1 MGFLKR
7 LIKEKELV
15 MILLAGLGVILILDV
30 LLAEGF
36 NKDQRNRQVLDAE
49 RLQAKVESS
58 LEEHVTALIA
68 LKVVYQNFTD
78 ITHYDFQQYGK
89 SITSTLGGFQRLLYI
104 DPKLSIRQVYP
115 LTPENT
121 GLYNYSLLKQGEMTQ
136 ALLSAKD
143 SQNASTS
150 RLIPFLNH
158 PKSFWAFIPI
168 YRNNPR
174 KDFLGYAA
182 GEISMEKVFQP
193 LAPSFSAYQIQLIDP
208 AGVKLFE
215 HVTINPDLNKRVY
228 TSRFNLL
235 GQKWKLQLNPVN
247 SPTETLLLQ
256 RGSLW
261 GGGLLILFLIGL
273 VIMSS
278 KQHKSEL
285 EEAQKQFETIFEASP
300 DGILLLDDKLNLQI
314 SNPVIREWLGKSEAD
329 LREQNFFQLFECQC
343 PNMGKCGELSHLL
356 CTTKKFAVDLPN
368 VLETRVIDPPE
379 GNPKTLRL
387 NASRITQE
395 KNGKKEHGFI
405 CVMGDI
411 STLKELERVKE
422 NYVATL
428 THDLKT
434 PLLAQQMVLETLG
447 NGIIGPI
454 NDEQKKLLLGAK
466 DSVHDLVDMVNST
479 LLFYKL
485 ESSHVRLHRKKS
497 QLAGLAK
504 EVMTTLQP
512 LAEKKDVLLELDSA
526 MALPDAWID
535 VIQMKRV
542 FHNLLS
548 NAISYGRK
556 GCPIRVSIAM
566 GGVTDGEEHLLVEFS
581 NEGKGITPEE
591 LPRIFDKYYSLS
603 RKFKQIGTGLGLYI
617 SRKIVELH
625 GGKLW
630 ATSEVNKETR
640 FFVSLPVVQQV
651 EKAPDKLAN
660 PVEAG

>member
-1 MGFLKR
+1 MGFLRR
-7 LIKEKELV
+7 LFKEKELV

-36 NKDQRNRQVLDAE
+36 KKDQRNRQVLDAE

-89 SITSTLGGFQRLLYI
+89 SITSTLGGFQRLIYI
-104 DPKLSIRQVYP
+104 DPKLTIRQVYP

-121 GLYNYSLLKQGEMTQ
+121 GLYNYSLLKQGEMTA
-136 ALLSAKD
+136 ALLNAKD
-143 SQNASTS
+143 SENASTS

-168 YRNNPR
+168 FRNNPR

-182 GEISMEKVFQP
+182 GEISMEKIFQP
-193 LAPSFSAYQIQLIDP
+193 LAPSFSDYQIQLIDP
-208 AGVKLFE
+208 ANTKLFE

-247 SPTETLLLQ
+247 LPTETLLLQ

-261 GGGLLILFLIGL
+261 VGGLLILFLISF

-300 DGILLLDDKLNLQI
+300 DGILLLDDQLNLQI

-329 LREQNFFQLFECQC
+329 LRERNFFQLFECQC

-356 CTTKKFAVDLPN
+356 CTTKKFAVDLSD

-447 NGIIGPI
+447 NGAIGPI

-466 DSVHDLVDMVNST
+466 ESVHDLVDMVNST

-485 ESSHVRLHRKKS
+485 ESSHVRLHRHKS
-497 QLAGLAK
+497 QLAGVIK
-504 EVMTTLQP
+504 EVMTALQP
-512 LAEKKDVLLELDSA
+512 LAEKKDAMLELDSA
-526 MALPDAWID
+526 IDLPDAWID

-556 GCPIRVSIAM
+556 GSPIRISIGL
-566 GGVTDGEEHLLVEFS
+566 GGTDDGEEHLLIEFS
-581 NEGKGITPEE
+581 NEGKGITQEE
-591 LPRIFDKYYSLS
+591 LPKIFDKYYSLS

-617 SRKIVELH
+617 ARKIVELH

-640 FFVSLPVVQQV
+640 FFISLPMVQQI
-651 EKAPDKLAN
+651 EKAADKLEKPLA
-660 PVEAG
+660 V